1 MHQLEL
7 KTTAESDKAQ
17 SQAEIKTW
25 RTSIDFFSIFHVIF
39 QTWVNLNY
47 VNTPWESEVQMV
59 ISPVCM
65 HLV

>member
-7 KTTAESDKAQ
+7 KPTAESDKAQ

-25 RTSIDFFSIFHVIF
+25 RTSVYFVSIFHVIF
-39 QTWVNLNY
+39 QTWVSLND
-47 VNTPWESEVQMV
+47 VNTPWESEVQKV